1 LNRQNTG
8 TRMTQRA
15 NARQNDDT
23 AFARTEPA
31 ISTLKGEPQSLLGVR
46 KKSRLLLAVR
56 YEKLNPQS
64 LPPEMVRYPE
74 MQSKCYIKSISMQPD
89 VLKRF
94 HEQHEKGADKVVKKL
109 EWMLR
114 EGKPIKQ
121 LAKMLGQG
129 SDGEYNLSA
138 EGRSLVAEELAMI
151 ASDPQVYGKG
161 ASIRAL
167 RELVVE
173 ALEHSMREAKGAL
186 ESLGFDIEKMPRIEL
201 IALTSSPVR
210 VLLNEKLGDAMRSLE
225 KHLEGGG

>member
-1 LNRQNTG
+1 LNPQNTG
-8 TRMTQRA
+8 RRISHVV
-15 NARQNDDT
+15 NARQNDDA

-31 ISTLKGEPQSLLGVR
+31 ISTLKGEPQSLPDVR
-46 KKSRLLLAVR
+46 KKSRLLLAER

-64 LPPEMVRYPE
+64 LPPEMVRYPKE
-74 MQSKCYIKSISMQPD
+74 QRKCYIESISMQPD

-114 EGKPIKQ
+114 KGKAIKQ
-121 LAKMLGQG
+121 LAKMLGEG

-151 ASDPQVYGKG
+151 ASDPQIYGKG
-161 ASIRAL
+161 ASIKAL
-167 RELVVE
+167 RALVVE
-173 ALEHSMREAKGAL
+173 TLERSSREAKAAL

-201 IALTSSPVR
+201 VALTKSQVGI
-210 VLLNEKLGDAMRSLE
+210 LLNEKLRDAVRSLE
-225 KHLEGGG
+225 KRLEKRG